1 MIMSLYFIH
10 YSERLSEDSKYNALV
25 APKHVE
31 RTLRSCGAKEVH
43 WHTWTHLPIA
53 KAQSVVW
60 RITDVLQCLLS
71 LSIFHRGDTLLF
83 QFPYPGMMLGLI
95 LRLLYLKGVKTVILV
110 HDLHEYRSQEVPSG
124 IKGKIRAFNRASV
137 LLVHTPQMASLLRES
152 GVITRMQ
159 PMTLFD
165 YYSDDPFRDETSQ
178 IKDRTVIAFAGNLNK
193 SAFLRTMERSLIPGE
208 LTIRLY
214 GVEPKTSFANE
225 QMEYC
230 GKFLPEHT
238 GAIEAGWGL
247 VWDGDRLDT
256 CSGLLGRYLTIIA
269 PHKLSLYLACGMP
282 VIVWKKSAHAAF
294 VEENNIGIAVESIFE
309 AYNRIG
315 AMSEADYV
323 EKMKNARVIGEKLRH
338 GEYLKNALHEI

>member
-1 MIMSLYFIH
+1 MSLYFIH

-31 RTLRSCGAKEVH
+31 RTLIDCGARAIY
-43 WHTWTHLPIA
+43 WHTWTHVSVA
-53 KAQSVVW
+53 KIQSLLW
-60 RITDVLQCLLS
+60 RITDIIQCILTIPKL
-71 LSIFHRGDTLLF
+71 HDGDKVLF

-95 LRLLYLKGVKTVILV
+95 LRILHHQGVGTMILV
-110 HDLHEYRSQEVPSG
+110 HDLHEYRSQEVPTG
-124 IKGKIRAFNRASV
+124 IKDKIDVFNHASA
-137 LLVHTPQMASLLRES
+137 LLVHTHQMAVLLKS
-152 GVITRMQ
+152 YGVKTKMQ

-208 LTIRLY
+208 LTIRMY

-225 QMEYC
+225 QMKYC

-256 CSGLLGRYLTIIA
+256 CSGLLGRYLTVIA

-309 AYNRIG
+309 AYKRIG